1 MRNDNAILFEIPNA
15 DHRLEEICVQ
25 GLKDEFGDNP
35 PEAVASR
42 LSHELDVVKKNNHSS
57 IYLLASMLANEA
69 RRLRYFFYFR
79 GTITSSLISYVS
91 GMSDIN
97 LMEKEYGGIDIP
109 FETTREE
116 FQGIEPVIEMQV
128 GISFLIF
135 AQSFLERMFPEY
147 RLIAYPLSSVDGI
160 RPLRIYMTKLEDLPC
175 DENETEQQDYVE
187 YADYIFRRDSFC
199 IYLIGNEKMEQARRN
214 IIYSDPR
221 FYYEEVALDSMI
233 PELWEYVKE
242 FDDCPDELK
251 GLKVKTYDE
260 LLSVV
265 SMIHSTGVYDGN
277 IKEQLLAGKLSLSE
291 VIATRD
297 DLFLYLEGKGIGR
310 KDCFEIMERVRTG
323 RGPSDA
329 QISIMR
335 DHNVDE
341 WFYGFCEQVRYLFP
355 KAHIAQMI
363 RYYAYL
369 I

>member
-1 MRNDNAILFEIPNA
+1 M
-15 DHRLEEICVQ
+15 
-25 GLKDEFGDNP
+25 
-35 PEAVASR
+35 
-42 LSHELDVVKKNNHSS
+42 
-57 IYLLASMLANEA
+57 
-69 RRLRYFFYFR
+69 
-79 GTITSSLISYVS
+79 
-91 GMSDIN
+91 
-97 LMEKEYGGIDIP
+97 
-109 FETTREE
+109 
-116 FQGIEPVIEMQV
+116 IEMQV
-128 GISFLIF
+128 GLSFLIF
-135 AQSFLERMFPEY
+135 AQAFLERMSPEY
-147 RLIAYPLSSVDGI
+147 RLISYPLSSVDGI
-160 RPLRIYMTKLEDLPC
+160 RSLRIYMTKLEDLPC

-187 YADYIFRRDSFC
+187 YADYIFQRDSFY
-199 IYLIGNEKMEQARRN
+199 IHLIGDEKMEQARRN
-214 IIYSDPR
+214 IIYSNPR
-221 FYYEEVALDSMI
+221 FYYEEVVLDSMI

-297 DLFLYLEGKGIGR
+297 DFFLYLEGKGIGR
-310 KDCFEIMERVRTG
+310 KDCFEIMERVRKG

-341 WFYGFCEQVRYLFP
+341 WVYVFCEQVRYLFP